1 MGCWWT
7 KRNCL
12 RTTRPHVNIKM
23 IQLKR
28 NVFKKCHF
36 SNKVTALQYANNSQ
50 QLISAGEDSV
60 LVFWEMNSMRKE
72 VPAWVEMDKC
82 QLCSRPFFWNIR
94 DMIDKRTIG
103 IRSSTTAW
111 F

>member
-1 MGCWWT
+1 MA
-7 KRNCL
+7 
-12 RTTRPHVNIKM
+12 
-23 IQLKR
+23 
-28 NVFKKCHF
+28 
-36 SNKVTALQYANNSQ
+36 ALHYANSTQ

-94 DMIDKRTIG
+94 DMIDKRQIG
-103 IRSSTTAW
+103 LFIIFS
-111 F
+111 FFFNK